1 VFLVLVGWVFKLH
14 HHLEIQYQE
23 QEHQDQIL
31 EDFILLV
38 GVEVVFGVHPIMQ
51 KKMHYQEQELVVL
64 EVEEEVSLVQNTLV
78 PQVLLVILDLAL
90 LIRVVVEEEEHI
102 SVLVVPVVLE

>member
-1 VFLVLVGWVFKLH
+1 MGHIHQLQHQVFLVLVGWVFKLH

-38 GVEVVFGVHPIMQ
+38 GEEVV
-51 KKMHYQEQELVVL
+51 
-64 EVEEEVSLVQNTLV
+64 
-78 PQVLLVILDLAL
+78 
-90 LIRVVVEEEEHI
+90 
-102 SVLVVPVVLE
+102 

>member
-38 GVEVVFGVHPIMQ
+38 GEEVVFGLHPTLQTMIQ
-51 KKMHYQEQELVVL
+51 YQE
-64 EVEEEVSLVQNTLV
+64 
-78 PQVLLVILDLAL
+78 
-90 LIRVVVEEEEHI
+90 
-102 SVLVVPVVLE
+102 